1 MLGLCYN
8 CGEVLGTPCPID
20 EQAGTQGNNQRPG
33 VDGIYEQQR
42 IEYMR
47 KTPTENVDELTQE
60 QRLQIVERFIAQMP
74 NVDELT
80 QEQRNEIEIV
90 ALAFIDHLQEQKPPT
105 RG

>member
-1 MLGLCYN
+1 
-8 CGEVLGTPCPID
+8 
-20 EQAGTQGNNQRPG
+20 
-33 VDGIYEQQR
+33 
-42 IEYMR
+42 MR

-80 QEQRNEIEIV
+80 QEERNEIEIV
-90 ALAFIDHLQEQKPPT
+90 ALAFIDHLQEQKTPT